1 MENVGTPDD
10 YIPELLNRVK
20 PEYLLKT
27 YHIAA
32 WEDHEDFLE
41 QVAKRY
47 GKLLKVCS
55 FFIHTIFF
63 LHNLAFDNPVFFFVF
78 YTLCTYG

>member
-1 MENVGTPDD
+1 MRCDAIYSGDIIIMLLLSGVVRVENVGTPED
-10 YIPELLNRVK
+10 YIPELLRRVK

-27 YHIAA
+27 YSVSS

-47 GKLLKVCS
+47 GKLLKVCES
-55 FFIHTIFF
+55 F
-63 LHNLAFDNPVFFFVF
+63 N
-78 YTLCTYG
+78 G